1 LVSNDSLVR
10 KKWAEW
16 RRFDIDWSK
25 NDIDKWLAY
34 KDKRGPELTETA
46 LKWKIFCH
54 PKKDNGEENKESVSF
69 TREFQSFWRPEMKY
83 LFDANDPI
91 MDDIIRNKEFSAFA
105 EYGFVQI
112 IPAYIGMDNKDF
124 YNLPRRDPEKLK
136 TIFELAQMVFRLFD
150 NEFNEGNWDKIGER
164 QEEMLKEREEFRK
177 KAGMYRS
184 ITSSTTKTKNRAD
197 IDNPPLMPR
206 VQNNRVNDD
215 DNDNNDTTN
224 DWADW
229 VPIAME
235 PKEEYYA
242 ELDYC
247 RENNIPTRIKR
258 LRDADTGREY
268 LMVLKKK
275 GFPKSEDEKENKK
288 KRKS

>member
-1 LVSNDSLVR
+1 MVSNDVLVR

-16 RRFDIDWSK
+16 RRFDIHWSN
-25 NDIDKWLAY
+25 NDIDNWLAY
-34 KDKRGPELTETA
+34 KDKRGPKLTETA

-83 LFDANDPI
+83 LLDVNEPI

-112 IPAYIGMDNKDF
+112 IPAYIGIENKDF

-150 NEFNEGNWDKIGER
+150 NEFLDGHWEKIGEQ

-184 ITSSTTKTKNRAD
+184 ITSSTIKNPD
-197 IDNPPLMPR
+197 EIPPLMPR
-206 VQNNRVNDD
+206 VEGNRVNDD

-247 RENNIPTRIKR
+247 RENNIPTRIER

-275 GFPKSEDEKENKK
+275 GFSKSEDEKENKK
-288 KRKS
+288 KRKSRLS